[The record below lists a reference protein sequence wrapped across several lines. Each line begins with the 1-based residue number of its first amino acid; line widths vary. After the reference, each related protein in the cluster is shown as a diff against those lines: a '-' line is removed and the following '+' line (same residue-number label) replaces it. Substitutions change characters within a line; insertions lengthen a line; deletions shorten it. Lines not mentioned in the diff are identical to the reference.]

1 MKQMFEIL
9 IPLVLIIV
17 LLMCMMNNNTEEAF
31 SVGGAT
37 CGNKKQDKDTFNFGA
52 RPKIEKFTPGDC
64 NKSSNSNTAKKQ
76 CKVTMVWANWCGFS
90 KKAKPE
96 WDNLV
101 KNWNNKEIDGCKVTF

>member
-37 CGNKKQDKDTFNFGA
+37 CGKPQVEAFNVGA

-64 NKSSNSNTAKKQ
+64 NKGSR
-76 CKVTMVWANWCGFS
+76 G
-90 KKAKPE
+90 
-96 WDNLV
+96 
-101 KNWNNKEIDGCKVTF
+101 